1 MPPPRKLAGASMV
14 ARPFKERLLLRLWGG
29 WRHTLLQAASL
40 ARGEQRLALGLSEG
54 ILPLPLGPGLCREGI
69 WPWMGWELL
78 GPAQCLP
85 LLLGSRLGRGGAAG
99 A

>member
-14 ARPFKERLLLRLWGG
+14 ARPFKERLLLRLQGE

>member
-1 MPPPRKLAGASMV
+1 MV
-14 ARPFKERLLLRLWGG
+14 ARPFKERLLLRLQGG